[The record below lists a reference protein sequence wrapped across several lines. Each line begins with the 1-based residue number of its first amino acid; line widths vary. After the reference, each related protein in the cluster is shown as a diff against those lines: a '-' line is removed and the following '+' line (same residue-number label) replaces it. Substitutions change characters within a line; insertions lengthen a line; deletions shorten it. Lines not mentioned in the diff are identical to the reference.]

1 MSNPFDGLIS
11 TDFKLM
17 FTNMIDEVIRGTS
30 VPCRLIYGGAKFTK
44 CPNCNFNSITGKSA
58 NTYLSGGP
66 IPFSKGICPHCNGDG
81 RIPDENDDDIV
92 NLAVLWDYRKW
103 FQVGQ
108 VVANPDGMVQTL
120 CSMGLISRLK
130 KAKEI
135 IVDTNLEKYV
145 RHRFI
150 RDGEPTPI
158 GLGDDQY
165 IICMWK
171 RSG

>member
-1 MSNPFDGLIS
+1 MSNPFTGLIS
-11 TDFKLM
+11 TELKTI
-17 FTNMIDEVIRGTS
+17 FTNAIDEVLRGTS
-30 VPCRLIYGGAKFTK
+30 VPCRLVYSGTKFTK

-66 IPFSKGICPHCNGDG
+66 QPFSKGTCPFCNGDG
-81 RIPDENDDDIV
+81 RIAAENDDDII

-108 VVANPDGMVQTL
+108 VVANPDGMIQVI
-120 CSMGLISRLK
+120 CSIALISRLK
-130 KAKEI
+130 KAREI

-145 RHRFI
+145 RHKFI

-165 IICMWK
+165 IISMWK